1 MINKTMYRITAAK
14 SNQFVHIK
22 TSIINR
28 LLSKNNKCFINN
40 HLSDTRIRYFASDEG
55 PEDDNNGDMETSP
68 FPRLGWSPGSFGARA
83 LRKSIARKPGEAT
96 GRTKP
101 KKTEED
107 YWMEAYEAYGVPS
120 RENKTKNGTE
130 KDDSK

>member
-1 MINKTMYRITAAK
+1 MYRKILVK
-14 SNQFVHIK
+14 SNRVVHTK
-22 TSIINR
+22 TKTAIINR
-28 LLSKNNKCFINN
+28 LLYKNNKCFTNN
-40 HLSDTRIRYFASDEG
+40 HVIGSRIRYFTSDEDAD
-55 PEDDNNGDMETSP
+55 DDNNNNMETSP

-83 LRKSIARKPGEAT
+83 LRKSKARKPGEAT

-120 RENKTKNGTE
+120 RENKREDSTE
-130 KDDSK
+130 KDDDQ

>member
-1 MINKTMYRITAAK
+1 MLLRKFLTLHNTNSTKVLWKNAVTK
-14 SNQFVHIK
+14 
-22 TSIINR
+22 R
-28 LLSKNNKCFINN
+28 LSTPMTTLKGA
-40 HLSDTRIRYFASDEG
+40 DDED
-55 PEDDNNGDMETSP
+55 DDNNNDMETSP

-83 LRKSIARKPGEAT
+83 LRKSKARKPGEAT

-120 RENKTKNGTE
+120 RENKSETDNDK
-130 KDDSK
+130 